1 MNKLNISDV
10 VEYVELNI
18 GTFHEKR
25 LLRLDSIKLSQILK
39 KKNPYLYKA
48 KNVETSEQ
56 LIKNIVDAQ
65 IISSDETIFGDW
77 LEGLAVFINKKVFGG
92 IKSGING
99 IDLEFENNNTRYIV
113 SVKSGPNWAN
123 SNQTKKLI
131 SDFKSAKKTL
141 RTSNSQMNVV
151 AVNGCCYGI
160 DNKPDKGEYFKYCG
174 QKFWEFISGE
184 ANLYIDIIEPLGHK
198 AREKNEEF
206 MHSYPLII
214 NKFTKEFSS
223 QYCDDSGEIL
233 WQKIVEF
240 NSSQTKNK

>member
-1 MNKLNISDV
+1 MKELDELNTEIGIEFEKYFNKL
-10 VEYVELNI
+10 L
-18 GTFHEKR
+18 
-25 LLRLDSIKLSQILK
+25 IKLRSFSLLELLANN
-39 KKNPYLYKA
+39 NPYYFSLNKRYSIEFFIRESIERSLYSQQESA
-48 KNVETSEQ
+48 FSD
-56 LIKNIVDAQ
+56 LMKNI
-65 IISSDETIFGDW
+65 
-77 LEGLAVFINKKVFGG
+77 AVFINKKVFGG

-113 SVKSGPNWAN
+113 SIKSGPNWAN